1 MQTEFRTALGN
12 LLLFLEGPATDDS
25 YLTASMAT
33 CDGGVC
39 DFWIVDC
46 RVGSDPF
53 DDGQAWTLQV
63 DFPRS
68 YLPHERKA
76 EADFLDGMFSGLC
89 LRKHRPEGQEDDEI
103 PDALDNLGYKS
114 ELSATGEFR
123 ARFDWYAPVEARVL
137 EVAS

>member
-12 LLLFLEGPATDDS
+12 LLLFLEGPALDDS

-33 CDGGVC
+33 CDGGKC

-53 DDGQAWTLQV
+53 DDGQAWTLRV
-63 DFPRS
+63 DFPNS

-76 EADFLDGMFSGLC
+76 EANFLDGLFSALAI
-89 LRKHRPEGQEDDEI
+89 RKNREGCPDDEV

-123 ARFDWYAPVEARVL
+123 ARFDWYAPVVL
-137 EVAS
+137 EVAV